1 MANTERIVVQVVVQ
15 GQKDLANLEKRT
27 GSTTKSFGRMA
38 GQIAAAAAAFS
49 TINAAV
55 GSAIKSFRDFEF
67 QMAKV
72 KAVTGASEKDF
83 AMLSETAKELG
94 RSTFFTAQQVAELQT
109 NFGKL
114 GFSTKEILDAQ
125 EATLLLA
132 TATDTDLGRAA
143 VVAGASIRGFALD
156 ASEAG
161 RVVDVMAKAF
171 TSSALDIE
179 KFQTSM
185 TKVAPI
191 AAGANIS
198 LEATTAVMGT
208 LTDAGI
214 EASIAG
220 TSLRNIFL
228 KMQDP
233 TSDLSRHLGFTVN
246 SSEDLQK
253 ALTLLNE
260 QGLDNAEIMSLV
272 DLRQVAAFQTMIDGA
287 GRISDLTIELD
298 NATGAS
304 ADMAATVG
312 DTLEGAF
319 KRLTSASEGLAIE
332 IMEKLGPGLKNL
344 IDDFAKFLNKMAEN
358 SEGISKMIKGL
369 IEVIKWLGIYKAGV
383 IATRIATTAL
393 STATF
398 TATGALKAFRI
409 ALAKTGIGLV
419 VVALGEL
426 AAKFLLV
433 KDNAGG
439 AADETERYADAQER
453 LKDRAEKFNE
463 IISKQLGTTL
473 KQSQQNVIQ
482 LNKEIQQRQRL
493 IDIQEDSKFLTIYT
507 PQEIA
512 QFKEE
517 IKRLEKKIKLE
528 KTNQKVIKKGIQDKT
543 IAQNSLIVAQEK
555 ELAIAQKMPETTEA
569 EIAAKNRAIEVIEL
583 EIKRLKELG
592 LTRDKDGANVQAS
605 IERNISLAAAQ
616 TKYIRGVYQNDAQ
629 TLEEAKLEMIRLE
642 EEYNEEARRIQR
654 EFLENRANDTAL
666 KEEER
671 IAARQQLIQFDL
683 DEEKR
688 LVDNR
693 IALMEREK
701 QAEYALQ
708 DAKADALKK
717 YLNIAAGLAEEGS
730 ALSKAIFLLQQGIA
744 VKDVIVDNFRANA
757 LVRFQASTLA
767 FGSLGASK
775 AIGEKLVMANN
786 ITAAASIAAI
796 LAQTIQGLGDKK
808 ARGGMI
814 EEYANGGMVHGR
826 SHAQGG
832 EKFAVGGRVVELEGG
847 EAVINK
853 RSTAMFRNQL
863 SAMNVA
869 GGGVKFAD
877 GGLLNMPS
885 FSQQQFNALNQN
897 QMMGAMSSGG
907 GGVVVV
913 EADITDSQN
922 TVNVIEAQATV

>member
-15 GQKDLANLEKRT
+15 GQKDLANLEKRS

-49 TINAAV
+49 AINAAV
-55 GSAIKSFRDFEF
+55 GRSIKSFRDFEF

-83 AMLSETAKELG
+83 AMLNKTAKELG

-114 GFSTKEILDAQ
+114 GFSTQEILDAQ

-312 DTLEGAF
+312 DTLEGSF
-319 KRLTSASEGLAIE
+319 KRLTSASEGLSIE
-332 IMEKLGPGLKNL
+332 IMEKLGPGLKDL
-344 IDDFAKFLNKMAEN
+344 IDRFAEFLNRLTEN
-358 SEGISKMIKGL
+358 SSGIIKLVKALKNAAKALGL
-369 IEVIKWLGIYKAGV
+369 YAVGM
-383 IATRIATTAL
+383 TAVKV
-393 STATF
+393 ATF
-398 TATGALKAFRI
+398 AATVSLKAFTV
-409 ALAKTGIGLV
+409 ALARTGLGAAV
-419 VVALGEL
+419 VLLGSL
-426 AAKFLLV
+426 AAKWLLL

-453 LKDRAEKFNE
+453 LKDRTEKFNDL
-463 IISKQLGTTL
+463 ISQRLGTTL
-473 KQSQQNVIQ
+473 KQSQKNVNL
-482 LNKEIQQRQRL
+482 LNDEIRIRQTILDQEEKRRNQVVKLNFMTDENIKLTKKEIERL
-493 IDIQEDSKFLTIYT
+493 
-507 PQEIA
+507 
-512 QFKEE
+512 KE
-517 IKRLEKKIKLE
+517 KIELE
-528 KTNQKVIKKGIQDKT
+528 KTNQRVIKQGIQDKT

-555 ELAIAQKMPETTEA
+555 ELAIAQKLPETTEA
-569 EIAAKNRAIEVIEL
+569 QLAAKNKQIESIEL

-592 LTRDKDGANVQAS
+592 LTRDKDGNNVQAS
-605 IERNISLAAAQ
+605 IERNIALA
-616 TKYIRGVYQNDAQ
+616 DAQ
-629 TLEEAKLEMIRLE
+629 QKYMQGIRDNDFETADFAKHKMLLLE
-642 EEYNEEARRIQR
+642 EEFNQEARRIQR
-654 EFLENRANDTAL
+654 EFLEAKANDESL
-666 KEEER
+666 KENER
-671 IAARQQLIQFDL
+671 VAAKQALMQFEL
-683 DEEKR
+683 DEETR
-688 LVDNR
+688 LMDNR
-693 IALMEREK
+693 IAQMEREK
-701 QAEYALQ
+701 EAEFALQ
-708 DAKADALKK
+708 DAKADALKG
-717 YLNIAAGLAEEGS
+717 YLNIAAGFAEEGS
-730 ALSKAIFLLQQGIA
+730 ALAKAIFLLQQGIA
-744 VKDVIVDNFRANA
+744 VKDVIVDNMRTNA
-757 LVRFQASTLA
+757 QILMEGAALA
-767 FGSLGASK
+767 IPSLGASIATAK
-775 AIGEKLVMANN
+775 ALVTANN
-786 ITAAASIAAI
+786 ITAGVSIAAI
-796 LAQTIQGLGDKK
+796 LAQTLQGLGAGKK

-877 GGLLNMPS
+877 GGLLNQPA
-885 FSQQQFNALNQN
+885 FSQQQFNAINQS
-897 QMMGAMSSGG
+897 QMMGAMSAG